1 MKWGNSVMKSRTSL
15 LNKALLSHFSSAIFW
30 VTLIFLILN
39 IISLPLIL
47 WLYQQQSNIL
57 QLETINKDFFLQLSS
72 VQQVIGMSFV
82 AIIGIILFNYLNNEA
97 ASDFMHSLPIK
108 RNKIL
113 SHILL
118 VGFSAIVI
126 PLLIT
131 AIILGLQ
138 SLLFIDNLSLSTI
151 ALWFVYSIF
160 THVVIFTISVLT
172 GFFVNGSFL
181 HIQLIIM
188 VLFLPLVL
196 WTLIYSTASLTF
208 DGVSSR
214 FSDYV
219 EPILDITFPFVAID
233 QLVADFNLSLTIIWA
248 IVALIFI
255 ILTFIVYKYR
265 RNERVNLSFNFIWLK
280 DILIAITTVAGMLAL
295 GTFVSFFIEH
305 SLFISII
312 AYVVGALITFII
324 VEMLFQ
330 SSVKISFSLR
340 TFSITI
346 VTIIAFWILFIFSW
360 NHYINSVPDKENIES
375 VSITT
380 DGNTM
385 YQEPVDDFF
394 EESYMF
400 KSNRQAIE
408 NARNIHEIAVAEKD
422 SPRLYNE
429 NSSPVTISYKLKDGH
444 TKTLEF
450 LTLDSDSKVMD
461 LIDQQKNRE
470 YNMEED
476 MLLNMKNDRDLDTL
490 AANETMIELDKNL
503 VSDYKNKESDL
514 QVLNPYIGNE
524 TGRISI
530 EASDSSNYQT
540 GQSSLYNPAILE
552 NVEDEEYKLTDLMNI
567 DETSEMYLLEIDESE
582 YKDFFKDFNS
592 ISLSKMTEEYD
603 IQDVEDASQVIQ
615 DLNDKGLDPSSGK
628 LLIYGY
634 PEYSADD
641 LDEETAANM
650 IYKIISIK

>member
-1 MKWGNSVMKSRTSL
+1 
-15 LNKALLSHFSSAIFW
+15 
-30 VTLIFLILN
+30 
-39 IISLPLIL
+39 
-47 WLYQQQSNIL
+47 
-57 QLETINKDFFLQLSS
+57 INKDFFLQLSL
-72 VQQVIGMSFV
+72 VQQVIGMSFA

-400 KSNRQAIE
+400 KSNRQAME

-503 VSDYKNKESDL
+503 VSD
-514 QVLNPYIGNE
+514 
-524 TGRISI
+524 
-530 EASDSSNYQT
+530 
-540 GQSSLYNPAILE
+540 
-552 NVEDEEYKLTDLMNI
+552 
-567 DETSEMYLLEIDESE
+567 
-582 YKDFFKDFNS
+582 
-592 ISLSKMTEEYD
+592 
-603 IQDVEDASQVIQ
+603 
-615 DLNDKGLDPSSGK
+615 
-628 LLIYGY
+628 
-634 PEYSADD
+634 
-641 LDEETAANM
+641 
-650 IYKIISIK
+650 

>member
-47 WLYQQQSNIL
+47 WLYQQQNNIL

-72 VQQVIGMSFV
+72 VQQVIGMSFA

-196 WTLIYSTASLTF
+196 WTLIYSTAGLTF

-233 QLVADFNLSLTIIWA
+233 QLVADFNLSLTITWA
-248 IVALIFI
+248 IVAIIFI

-265 RNERVNLSFNFIWLK
+265 RNERVNLSFNFTWLK

-346 VTIIAFWILFIFSW
+346 VTIIVFWLLFILSW

-429 NSSPVTISYKLKDGH
+429 NSSPVMISYKLKDGH

-540 GQSSLYNPAILE
+540 GQSSLYNPAILD

-592 ISLSKMTEEYD
+592 ISLSKMKEEYD
-603 IQDVEDASQVIQ
+603 IQDVEDAPQVIQ

>member
-1 MKWGNSVMKSRTSL
+1 
-15 LNKALLSHFSSAIFW
+15 
-30 VTLIFLILN
+30 
-39 IISLPLIL
+39 
-47 WLYQQQSNIL
+47 
-57 QLETINKDFFLQLSS
+57 
-72 VQQVIGMSFV
+72 
-82 AIIGIILFNYLNNEA
+82 
-97 ASDFMHSLPIK
+97 
-108 RNKIL
+108 
-113 SHILL
+113 
-118 VGFSAIVI
+118 
-126 PLLIT
+126 
-131 AIILGLQ
+131 
-138 SLLFIDNLSLSTI
+138 
-151 ALWFVYSIF
+151 
-160 THVVIFTISVLT
+160 
-172 GFFVNGSFL
+172 
-181 HIQLIIM
+181 
-188 VLFLPLVL
+188 
-196 WTLIYSTASLTF
+196 
-208 DGVSSR
+208 
-214 FSDYV
+214 
-219 EPILDITFPFVAID
+219 
-233 QLVADFNLSLTIIWA
+233 
-248 IVALIFI
+248 
-255 ILTFIVYKYR
+255 
-265 RNERVNLSFNFIWLK
+265 K

-312 AYVVGALITFII
+312 AYVVGALIIFII

-540 GQSSLYNPAILE
+540 GQSSLYNPAILD

-592 ISLSKMTEEYD
+592 ISLSKMKEEYD
-603 IQDVEDASQVIQ
+603 IQDVEDAPQVIQ

>member
-1 MKWGNSVMKSRTSL
+1 MKSRTSL